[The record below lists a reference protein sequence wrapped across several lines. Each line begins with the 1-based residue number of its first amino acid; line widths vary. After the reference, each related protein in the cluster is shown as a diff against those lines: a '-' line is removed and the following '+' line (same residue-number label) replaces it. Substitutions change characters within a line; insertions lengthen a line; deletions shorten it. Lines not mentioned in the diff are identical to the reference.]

1 MALVSVT
8 DLVKEY
14 PLGSARVPA
23 LKGVSFAIEA
33 GTLVSVVGPS
43 GSGKS
48 TLLHLMGGLDAPT
61 SGSVVIDGSNL
72 ADLDDQALTIFRR
85 RRLGFIFQF
94 FNLLP
99 TMKAWENVALPRL
112 LDGEKLKDV
121 QPRAVELLEKV
132 GLGGRI
138 DHKPSQL
145 SGGEMQRVAVARA
158 LVADPVL
165 VLADEPTGN
174 LDSTSGQGRPG
185 SASRHRHRRRQDG
198 GDCDP
203 RRKGGLPGRSAGFT
217 TGRRTRPMNLF
228 GLLNLRRF
236 SEHRAR
242 TALSIS
248 GIAIG
253 SALLV
258 AVLGLLGSLTGSV
271 EGFIQDL
278 AGVADLEISAVSNE
292 GLDERIFFDVE
303 QTPGVEAAIPMVRSR
318 ALIEKEP
325 VVFLGVDQRAEQL
338 GTDLSAGDQ
347 ETLERLAG
355 EPGIL
360 IGRDLR
366 TGPGPSGARRS
377 TCSPRA
383 AKSRSW

>member
-1 MALVSVT
+1 VALVSIT

-23 LKGVSFAIEA
+23 LKGVSFDIEA

-48 TLLHLMGGLDAPT
+48 TLLHLMGGLDNPT

-72 ADLDDQALTIFRR
+72 AELDDAELTIFRR

-132 GLGGRI
+132 GLGGRV

-158 LVADPVL
+158 LVADPLL

-174 LDSTSGQGRPG
+174 LDSASGQ
-185 SASRHRHRRRQDG
+185 
-198 GDCDP
+198 
-203 RRKGGLPGRSAGFT
+203 
-217 TGRRTRPMNLF
+217 
-228 GLLNLRRF
+228 
-236 SEHRAR
+236 
-242 TALSIS
+242 
-248 GIAIG
+248 
-253 SALLV
+253 
-258 AVLGLLGSLTGSV
+258 AVLDLLRSIVTEEGRTVVIVTHDAKAASMADKQVSLRDGV
-271 EGFIQDL
+271 L
-278 AGVADLEISAVSNE
+278 A
-292 GLDERIFFDVE
+292 R
-303 QTPGVEAAIPMVRSR
+303 
-318 ALIEKEP
+318 
-325 VVFLGVDQRAEQL
+325 
-338 GTDLSAGDQ
+338 
-347 ETLERLAG
+347 
-355 EPGIL
+355 
-360 IGRDLR
+360 
-366 TGPGPSGARRS
+366 
-377 TCSPRA
+377 
-383 AKSRSW
+383 

>member
-23 LKGVSFAIEA
+23 LKGVSFSIEA

-72 ADLDDQALTIFRR
+72 AELDDQALTIFRR

-174 LDSTSGQGRPG
+174 LDSTSGKAVLDLLRGIVTDEGRTVVIVTHDEKA
-185 SASRHRHRRRQDG
+185 ASRADQQVSLRDG
-198 GDCDP
+198 V
-203 RRKGGLPGRSAGFT
+203 L
-217 TGRRTRPMNLF
+217 
-228 GLLNLRRF
+228 
-236 SEHRAR
+236 AR
-242 TALSIS
+242 
-248 GIAIG
+248 
-253 SALLV
+253 
-258 AVLGLLGSLTGSV
+258 
-271 EGFIQDL
+271 
-278 AGVADLEISAVSNE
+278 
-292 GLDERIFFDVE
+292 
-303 QTPGVEAAIPMVRSR
+303 
-318 ALIEKEP
+318 
-325 VVFLGVDQRAEQL
+325 
-338 GTDLSAGDQ
+338 
-347 ETLERLAG
+347 
-355 EPGIL
+355 
-360 IGRDLR
+360 
-366 TGPGPSGARRS
+366 
-377 TCSPRA
+377 
-383 AKSRSW
+383 

>member
-1 MALVSVT
+1 VALVSIT

-23 LKGVSFAIEA
+23 LKGVSFDIEA

-48 TLLHLMGGLDAPT
+48 TLLHLMGGLDNPT

-72 ADLDDQALTIFRR
+72 AELDDAELTIFRR

-132 GLGGRI
+132 GLGGRV

-158 LVADPVL
+158 LVADPLL

-174 LDSTSGQGRPG
+174 LDSASGQ
-185 SASRHRHRRRQDG
+185 
-198 GDCDP
+198 
-203 RRKGGLPGRSAGFT
+203 
-217 TGRRTRPMNLF
+217 
-228 GLLNLRRF
+228 
-236 SEHRAR
+236 
-242 TALSIS
+242 
-248 GIAIG
+248 
-253 SALLV
+253 
-258 AVLGLLGSLTGSV
+258 AVLDLLRSIVSEEGRTVVIVTHDAKAASMADKQVSLRDGV
-271 EGFIQDL
+271 L
-278 AGVADLEISAVSNE
+278 A
-292 GLDERIFFDVE
+292 R
-303 QTPGVEAAIPMVRSR
+303 
-318 ALIEKEP
+318 
-325 VVFLGVDQRAEQL
+325 
-338 GTDLSAGDQ
+338 
-347 ETLERLAG
+347 
-355 EPGIL
+355 
-360 IGRDLR
+360 
-366 TGPGPSGARRS
+366 
-377 TCSPRA
+377 
-383 AKSRSW
+383 

>member
-1 MALVSVT
+1 MALVSIT

-23 LKGVSFAIEA
+23 LKGVSFDIEA

-48 TLLHLMGGLDAPT
+48 TLLHLMGGLDNPT

-72 ADLDDQALTIFRR
+72 AELDDQDLTIFRR

-132 GLGGRI
+132 GLGERV

-158 LVADPVL
+158 LVADPLL

-174 LDSTSGQGRPG
+174 LDSASGQ
-185 SASRHRHRRRQDG
+185 
-198 GDCDP
+198 
-203 RRKGGLPGRSAGFT
+203 
-217 TGRRTRPMNLF
+217 
-228 GLLNLRRF
+228 
-236 SEHRAR
+236 
-242 TALSIS
+242 
-248 GIAIG
+248 
-253 SALLV
+253 
-258 AVLGLLGSLTGSV
+258 AVLDLLRSIVTEEGRTVVIVTHDAKAASLADKQVSLRDGV
-271 EGFIQDL
+271 L
-278 AGVADLEISAVSNE
+278 A
-292 GLDERIFFDVE
+292 R
-303 QTPGVEAAIPMVRSR
+303 
-318 ALIEKEP
+318 
-325 VVFLGVDQRAEQL
+325 
-338 GTDLSAGDQ
+338 
-347 ETLERLAG
+347 
-355 EPGIL
+355 
-360 IGRDLR
+360 
-366 TGPGPSGARRS
+366 
-377 TCSPRA
+377 
-383 AKSRSW
+383 